1 MGQSKGNKT
10 IIIVLLVILIA
21 IASVIGINIL
31 LLRKRIKNYV
41 AGHFEIRDGVETYV
55 MSGQVVINTLV
66 EVGDAIYYVDD
77 KGHKVKD
84 TWAIIDN
91 DGNYGYFGS
100 LGDLVKDKIR
110 EIGGKK
116 YYFDKNGVLYTD
128 SSSKD
133 IITIEGKEYIA
144 NGNGELRLATEPE
157 TTEAVK
163 ATTKATQA
171 TQQVAQTVPQTVA
184 PTEAVQGLTP
194 IYEPQTIASTEAVIS
209 TNAPFANAINV
220 AGSNTI
226 VENEGPGAG
235 IVATTKAG
243 TVGTVSGE
251 VKIYKTEKFI
261 DTIEG
266 EDYDCT
272 VTLLKPIMIGETSE
286 ETDAMNTSIEELMDA
301 WFDDVSGVVDEYV
314 TFPKAVTF
322 TSATLGTVKKKSILI
337 NISGTIK
344 PKSGSSK
351 NIKYRITYDRENENA
366 DIVRTST
373 N

>member
-10 IIIVLLVILIA
+10 LIIVLLVILIA
-21 IASVIGINIL
+21 IMSVIGINIFL
-31 LLRKRIKNYV
+31 FRRKIKNYV

-55 MSGQVVINTLV
+55 MSGQVVINSLV
-66 EVGDAIYYVDD
+66 EVGDALYYVDD

-91 DGNYGYFGS
+91 DGSYGYFGS

-116 YYFDKNGVLYTD
+116 YYFDKNGILYTD
-128 SSSKD
+128 SSNKE
-133 IITIEGKEYIA
+133 IITIDGTEYIA
-144 NGNGELRLATEPE
+144 NGNGELRLSTEPE
-157 TTEAVK
+157 TTAAVT
-163 ATTKATQA
+163 ATTKAVQTQ
-171 TQQVAQTVPQTVA
+171 QQVAQTIPPTVA
-184 PTEAVQGLTP
+184 PTTVAKGLTP
-194 IYEPQTIASTEAVIS
+194 IYESQTAATTAAVIS
-209 TNAPFANAINV
+209 MNPPFANAINV

-226 VENEGPGAG
+226 VEAEGPGAG
-235 IVATTKAG
+235 IITPTKAG
-243 TVGTVSGE
+243 TTAASGE
-251 VKIYKTEKFI
+251 VKVSKTEKVV

-266 EDYDCT
+266 EEYDCT
-272 VTLLKPIMIGETSE
+272 VTLLKPIMVGETPE
-286 ETDAMNTSIEELMDA
+286 ETNALNTSIEELMDA

-322 TSATLGTVKKKSILI
+322 TSATLGTVKKKSIQI

-344 PKSGSSK
+344 PKSGSTK
-351 NIKYRITYDRENENA
+351 TIKYRITYDRENENA